1 MRKTL
6 LTLILC
12 LLSFAAGTFL
22 TGTTAAPAPP
32 TTQTQVFEGE
42 VKAGQVVID
51 QNGVNYLTLD
61 NNDDSSAL
69 ASVTLS
75 ITTSTPSTIAGIEGG
90 ETYKLLLIPGEE
102 RNRHQR

>member
-12 LLSFAAGTFL
+12 ILSFAAGTFL
-22 TGTTAAPAPP
+22 TGTTAAPA
-32 TTQTQVFEGE
+32 TQTQVFEGE
-42 VKAGQVVID
+42 VTAGYVVID

-61 NNDDSSAL
+61 NNDNSSAL

-75 ITTSTPSTIAGIEGG
+75 ISTSTPSTIAGIEGG
-90 ETYKLLLIPGEE
+90 ETYKLVLIPED
-102 RNRHQR
+102 

>member
-6 LTLILC
+6 LTVILC
-12 LLSFAAGTFL
+12 ILSFAAGTFL
-22 TGTTAAPAPP
+22 TGTTAAPA
-32 TTQTQVFEGE
+32 TQTQVFEGE
-42 VKAGQVVID
+42 VKAGYVVID

-75 ITTSTPSTIAGIEGG
+75 ITTSTPSTISGIEGG

-102 RNRHQR
+102 RNRQK